1 MSGTN
6 GYANEM
12 KEAIERIANPM
23 QVDYGRFLLCEVVS
37 VDEDARTCDVKPVN
51 DITETVIPGVNL
63 SAAPN
68 DGEYAKPELGSVVL
82 VARFV
87 KQESYVVKFS
97 DLAKWKIVADEVVL
111 NDTTYG
117 GVPIA
122 DEISSYVNNAINIIK
137 ASVVAG
143 FTALPPTGFGA
154 GAISAFNSSMASL
167 LPLNSLDLQNQN
179 VKHG

>member
-6 GYANEM
+6 GYANEI

-82 VARFV
+82 IARFI

-122 DEISSYVNNAINIIK
+122 DEVASKVNNNIDILK
-137 ASVVAG
+137 QACVA
-143 FTALPPTGFGA
+143 AFGA
-154 GAISAFNSSMASL
+154 LSGLDSGASLAAFNSSVAAL
-167 LPLNSLDLQNQN
+167 LPINSVDLQNQN